1 VAVRAD
7 LAPFLPRP
15 IIRRGREL
23 SLDWDRPQSIGKV
36 RSFYGNFGVLVR
48 AWTYIREVGGTGL
61 CEASRMAVL
70 NANYLRVRLGRS
82 FQVAFD
88 RPCMHEVVLTDK
100 HQREAG
106 VQTMDIAKRLIDK
119 GYHPP
124 TVYFP
129 LVVPHAIMVEPTES
143 ESLQELDGFVAAMEQ
158 IAREAAEQPEL
169 LHGAPHLS
177 FRRRLDDVAAA
188 KNPVLTYTFG

>member
-1 VAVRAD
+1 V
-7 LAPFLPRP
+7 
-15 IIRRGREL
+15 IRRGREL

-36 RSFYGNFGVLVR
+36 RSFFGNFGVLVR

-61 CEASRMAVL
+61 AEASRLAVL
-70 NANYLRVRLGRS
+70 NANYLRVRLGRA
-82 FQVAFD
+82 FQVAYD

-100 HQREAG
+100 LQRDHG
-106 VQTMDIAKRLIDK
+106 VQTMDIAKRLIDL

-143 ESLQELDGFVAAMEQ
+143 ESLAELDGFVAAMEQ
-158 IAREAAEQPEL
+158 IAREAVEDPGL
-169 LHGAPHLS
+169 LLGAPHVS
-177 FRRRLDDVAAA
+177 FRRRLDEVAAA
-188 KNPVLTYTFG
+188 KSPVLTYPFGE